1 MRKWLVLPLWA
12 SLGLVVYACDDKLTN
27 NDAADASVDSPVAPT
42 STTTAPLPDGGLP
55 DNYVPAPDS
64 GPQAGPV
71 TALVTND
78 VGAPSAGTDVY
89 FMDPD
94 GTVTKVAT
102 GADGKAT
109 HTMFA
114 GGSLTANYVVNGMI
128 APPTY
133 YLTTVV
139 ELTPGD
145 TIHIARNIYVP
156 FVAAGQ
162 ITGTLANAPTLD
174 AGGISYGFEPFCS
187 GWNIVPGPFPQAYTF
202 DLDSTCIE
210 PSTGKV
216 PFIATARDLQN
227 SSLLAY
233 AALAVANPDGG
244 VGNANVAAGDWLA
257 APHKQMTFTGA
268 VASGFTNVN
277 VDIATPR
284 NGQLHLQA
292 STASATAITQPLDY
306 VTPPA
311 AFASVVQSHTVLTG
325 YAVGDILTST
335 RYQRIPAA
343 NPLSEDFTKLLPR
356 VHDFKLAGT
365 TAAPSVQ
372 WQNDSALP
380 ADAFAT
386 VPLSGTHT
394 PDGGQGSSV
403 FWSVVFPVHA
413 ATTSFTA
420 PTLPPALLAQMAPDN
435 AWYGNQIVIGAS
447 AQAPYI
453 LAHQYPTV
461 LINPQIF
468 AAQIPANLT
477 FDVKTTG
484 VCSNCD

>member
-12 SLGLVVYACDDKLTN
+12 SLGLVVYACDDDTTN
-27 NDAADASVDSPVAPT
+27 NNAKDASVDSTAPT
-42 STTTAPLPDGGLP
+42 GTTTTPLPDAGLP
-55 DNYVPAPDS
+55 DNYIPAKDS

-71 TALVTND
+71 TALVTDD

-89 FMDPD
+89 FTDPD
-94 GTVTKVAT
+94 GTVTKVVT

-114 GGSLTANYVVNGMI
+114 GGSLTANYVQNGMI

-139 ELTPGD
+139 ELSPGD
-145 TIHIARNIYVP
+145 IIHIARNVSVG
-156 FVAAGQ
+156 FAAAGQ
-162 ITGTLANAPTLD
+162 ITGTVDNAPTLD
-174 AGGISYGFEPFCS
+174 AGSVNYGFEPFCN
-187 GWNIVPGPFPQAYTF
+187 GWSIVPGPFPQAYTYNVAT
-202 DLDSTCIE
+202 TCIE

-216 PFIATARDLQN
+216 PFLATARDSTT

-233 AALAVANPDGG
+233 APLAVANPDGG
-244 VGNANVAAGDWLA
+244 VGNANVAAADWLT

-268 VASGFTNVN
+268 VASGFTQVNVN
-277 VDIATPR
+277 IDTPR
-284 NGQLHLQA
+284 NGQLQLQA
-292 STASATAITQPLDY
+292 SANSGTAISQPLDY

-311 AFASVVQSHTVLTG
+311 AFASVVQSHTTLTG
-325 YAVGDILTST
+325 YAIGDILTST

-343 NPLSEDFTKLLPR
+343 NALSEDFTKLLTR
-356 VHDFKLAGT
+356 LHDFKLAGT
-365 TAAPSVQ
+365 IAAPSVQ
-372 WQNDSALP
+372 WQSDAALP

-386 VPLSGTHT
+386 VPLQGTHT
-394 PDGGQGSSV
+394 PDGGQGSGV
-403 FWSVVFPVHA
+403 FWSVIFPVHA

-435 AWYGNQIVIGAS
+435 AWYGNQLTIGAS
-447 AQAPYI
+447 AQAPYA

-461 LINPQIF
+461 LINPQLF
-468 AAQIPANLT
+468 APQIPANLT
-477 FDVKTTG
+477 FDVKTTSI
-484 VCSNCD
+484 CSNCD